1 MYKIKIYKKTNKINS
16 DKILQKI
23 LQNIIIL

>member
-23 LQNIIIL
+23 LQKIIIL